1 MTLRRRVLIF
11 GLAILVPLAA
21 LLFMGVWRE
30 RQQALSLARDAAL
43 RSVRGA
49 SGAHERVLGETTRLL
64 TLLAALPEVRAEDW
78 PATSAL
84 LARVMQQNPDYTNLR
99 VNDPTGTPLASA
111 LPAGPGSSYRDTPW
125 FRRAV
130 EASGFTLGDYFTGFV
145 SGKPGVAVT
154 LPVRSADGRVRYVL
168 SATIGAG
175 AFRHFAPADFP
186 QGSTFSVLD
195 RAGTFVVREPDPEH
209 RVGTQVPDG
218 ELLRA
223 FGSETSEGIVE
234 APGADGVAR
243 VYAYRALRVAPGHSA
258 LYVAVG
264 IPKSRIVAPANRTL
278 TATVAAIVAAL
289 AFLMGAVVVGA
300 RRLLLDPLATLVG
313 VTEGVSAGR
322 LEVAAPDSLRKHS
335 SEFGQLADALDDMI
349 GRLRRQAAER
359 ARAEQALR
367 ASEQRL
373 ALVVEGTQDG
383 VWDHDLMTGEVYVS
397 ARYGQLLGYEPDEL
411 QPDFEPW
418 LLLAHP
424 DDLNAARDAM
434 RRHLEEGAPYD
445 TEMRLRT
452 TAGGYRWFRARA
464 RAMRNEAGVPVRI
477 AGSISDI
484 TDRKR
489 AEAALRES
497 EAHLEE
503 AQRIAGVGSW
513 SWDARTDTATWSKQL
528 CLMLDVDPAMRAPTM
543 VEQQA
548 LYSAESVR
556 RMRSAVDRTMR
567 TGEPYVIEMERVRQ
581 NGTSTWLLARGE
593 ALFDDERRVVG
604 LRGTALDI
612 TERKSAEMEL
622 RRFKA
627 TLDQTSDCVF
637 MFQPDSLRFFYVNQ
651 GAVDQVGYTAEELYA
666 MTPLDIKPEYDERRL
681 RELFEPL
688 KTGDRSA
695 VTFETVHRRKDGSDV
710 PVEVV
715 VQYFGPAGEPARFIA
730 IVRDITERKRTERRL
745 IDINVTLDQRVRER
759 TAQLEATNREL
770 EAFSY
775 SVSHD
780 LRAPLRGIDGFSQA
794 LLEEYADRL
803 DETGVEYLTRVREGT
818 RRMGALIDDM
828 MRLSRVARGELRLE
842 RVDLSAV
849 ARQVVSELAE
859 ADPARQVAVT
869 IEPGPAVI
877 GDRRLLRAALRN
889 LLNNAWK
896 FTRQQPH
903 PIIEFGTVGAAPEPI
918 FYVRDNG
925 AGFDMTYADKLFGAF
940 QRLHATHEFEGNGI
954 GLATVQRIIRRH
966 GGRVWAEGAVGRG
979 ATFHFTVPVAGEGE
993 R

>member
-11 GLAILVPLAA
+11 GLVILVPLAA
-21 LLFMGVWRE
+21 LLLLGVWRE
-30 RQQALSLARDAAL
+30 RQQALSLARGAAL

-49 SGAHERVLGETTRLL
+49 SGAHERVLGETKRLL

-84 LARVMQQNPDYTNLR
+84 LIRVMQQNPDYTNLR
-99 VNDPTGTPLASA
+99 VNDPTGAPLASA

-125 FRRAV
+125 FRRAA
-130 EASGFTLGDYFTGFV
+130 EASDFTLSDYFTGFI

-209 RVGTQVPDG
+209 WVGTRFPDG

-223 FGSETSEGIVE
+223 IGSENPEGTVD
-234 APGADGVAR
+234 ASGADGVVR
-243 VYAYRALRVAPGHSA
+243 VYAYRALRVAPGDGA

-264 IPKSRIVAPANRTL
+264 IPEDRIFAPANQTL
-278 TATVAAIVAAL
+278 VATLAAIGAAIV
-289 AFLMGAVVVGA
+289 FLLGAVVGA
-300 RRLLLDPLATLVG
+300 RRLVLDPLTTLVG
-313 VTEGVSAGR
+313 VTEAVTAGR
-322 LEVAAPDSLRKHS
+322 LDVAVPDSLRNHS
-335 SEFGQLADALDDMI
+335 SEFGHLAHALDDMI
-349 GRLRRQAAER
+349 GRLRQQAAER
-359 ARAEQALR
+359 ARVGQALR
-367 ASEQRL
+367 TSEERL
-373 ALVVEGTQDG
+373 ALVVEGAQDG
-383 VWDHDLMTGEVYVS
+383 VWDHDLTTGEVYVS
-397 ARYGQLLGYEPDEL
+397 DHYQRLLGYEPHEPH
-411 QPDFEPW
+411 PDFERW
-418 LLLAHP
+418 QSLVHP
-424 DDLNAARDAM
+424 DDLAAAQYALQ
-434 RRHLEEGAPYD
+434 RHLEEGVPYD
-445 TEMRLRT
+445 TEVRLRT
-452 TAGGYRWFRARA
+452 KPGGYRWFRARG
-464 RAMRNEAGVPVRI
+464 RAERNGAGVPIRI

-484 TDRKR
+484 ADRKR

-513 SWDARTDTATWSKQL
+513 SWDARTDRVTWSKQL
-528 CLMLDVDPAMRAPTM
+528 CVMLDVDPAMRALTM

-556 RMRSAVDRTMR
+556 RMQSAVDRTMQ

-593 ALFDDERRVVG
+593 ALFDDGRRVVG

-612 TERKSAEMEL
+612 TERKAVEL
-622 RRFKA
+622 ALKQFKA
-627 TLDQTSDCVF
+627 TLDQTRDCVF
-637 MFQPDSLRFFYVNQ
+637 MFYPDSLRFFYVNQ
-651 GAVDQVGYTAEELYA
+651 GAIDQVGYTAEEMYA

-681 RELFEPL
+681 RELFQPL
-688 KTGDRSA
+688 KTGEKRS

-710 PVEVV
+710 PVEIL
-715 VQYFGPAGEPARFIA
+715 VQHIGPTGESARFIA
-730 IVRDITERKRTERRL
+730 VVRDVTDRKRAEDEVRRL
-745 IDINVTLDQRVRER
+745 NTQLEQRVAER

-770 EAFSY
+770 EAFGY

-818 RRMGALIDDM
+818 KRMGALIDDM
-828 MRLSRVARGELRLE
+828 MRLSRGARGELRLE

-869 IEPGPAVI
+869 IEPGPVVI
-877 GDRRLLRAALRN
+877 GDSRLLRAALAN

-903 PIIEFGTVGAAPEPI
+903 PVIEFGNRGAASEPV

-940 QRLHATHEFEGNGI
+940 QRLHASHEFEGNGI

-979 ATFHFTVPVAGEGE
+979 ATFHFTVPVAGEDG